1 KPRAGMNGDNHGSPL
16 FRPPP
21 SHAQPQLRPNL
32 PLGQFAPPFRYGLVA
47 AGPAAPGHF
56 LQPAWI
62 SSPANNVS
70 SSSSSASTSSS
81 LSSSSAPAAS
91 ELVARGGYPLP
102 KNTKFLG
109 RLGIRTIVSLTP
121 HPPSFHH
128 HNNSSNNLTPT
139 SVKLASDSNAK
150 DSSINDPVHAWVV
163 ANNITTVYFRVDAP
177 TDDNEIPL
185 SFKQASNILAYLIN
199 PSLMPIYVHC
209 LDGGVVTGLVCALLR
224 KMMCWSAKS
233 AIAEYSR
240 FMAGEEIDGTGVHE
254 FVDRFSGEIEIPPTI
269 PTWLWNGQ
277 IPTKK
282 HPTVRL
288 KLPSAQQQ
296 QQSTASAQT
305 TAPLASTPHTPDI
318 QHSSAQSP
326 KLLHVTR
333 QQTQTSA
340 SAGFAGR
347 DSVVSA
353 GLTANPL
360 IASTSLQSDAI
371 SQRARGAVQPAHLL
385 SYGVTGASP
394 ATVFATVN
402 NPPADTVNSESTN
415 TTALAASSSLSKG
428 ATDQRSDRTQQ
439 QRFSFLS
446 QAEVKGSPASVMQ
459 NISTLAGAGLNSDT
473 STAGHG
479 IIFADSAGTDESTFT
494 ADAGQQG
501 VGAESGAVPGIGN
514 GIGLSMGSGPGAIA
528 TQARA
533 PTSAARVSRPGT
545 AKNQLLGKKGSGVV
559 ENLEISVTLDAL
571 DLEM

>member
-1 KPRAGMNGDNHGSPL
+1 
-16 FRPPP
+16 
-21 SHAQPQLRPNL
+21 
-32 PLGQFAPPFRYGLVA
+32 
-47 AGPAAPGHF
+47 
-56 LQPAWI
+56 
-62 SSPANNVS
+62 
-70 SSSSSASTSSS
+70 
-81 LSSSSAPAAS
+81 
-91 ELVARGGYPLP
+91 GYPLP

-305 TAPLASTPHTPDI
+305 TA
-318 QHSSAQSP
+318 
-326 KLLHVTR
+326 
-333 QQTQTSA
+333 
-340 SAGFAGR
+340 
-347 DSVVSA
+347 
-353 GLTANPL
+353 
-360 IASTSLQSDAI
+360 
-371 SQRARGAVQPAHLL
+371 
-385 SYGVTGASP
+385 
-394 ATVFATVN
+394 
-402 NPPADTVNSESTN
+402 
-415 TTALAASSSLSKG
+415 
-428 ATDQRSDRTQQ
+428 
-439 QRFSFLS
+439 
-446 QAEVKGSPASVMQ
+446 EVKGSPASVMQ

-479 IIFADSAGTDESTFT
+479 IIFGDSAGTDESTFT

-514 GIGLSMGSGPGAIA
+514 GIGLSMGSGPGAIS